1 MTRRSLVAALLV
13 LGGLAAAPS
22 GAAGQRSDYPTF
34 VFATVAVEDIRGSM
48 AVVQRTRRRSG
59 DVFVS
64 LHGLLPDTGY
74 RAIASKAACGRSAT
88 GANQVM
94 DLMGTES
101 TGPGE
106 DDLFV
111 ANTGPLRSR
120 LATAKSIR
128 LLEEAEDGSFR
139 QVACA
144 RANRVR

>member
-1 MTRRSLVAALLV
+1 MV
-13 LGGLAAAPS
+13 LTALAAVTAAMLSPS
-22 GAAGQRSDYPTF
+22 ASAQRSDYPTF
-34 VFATVAVEDIRGSM
+34 VFATIAVEDIRGTV
-48 AVVQRTRRRSG
+48 AVVQRTRRRSA

-74 RAIASKAACGRSAT
+74 KATASKAACGRSAT

-101 TGPGE
+101 TAPGE

-111 ANTGPLRSR
+111 TNTGPLRAR

-128 LLEEAEDGSFR
+128 LLEEAEDGTFR
-139 QVACA
+139 QIACA